1 MRTAAR
7 IHAAVEV
14 LEAVLE
20 SLAARGAEADRVL
33 ARYFRVRRYAGAKD
47 RRFVQDLVY
56 RSLRRLGT
64 IDARLAA
71 AALATSARNRVLLT
85 MLSRGAAPAPDWFA
99 GPHALP
105 PPTDQEMTRLEQAA
119 RLPADRLPAP
129 ARFAIPPWAWSG
141 LGRRFGD
148 RLAEE
153 AAGWD
158 REAAVDLRVIES
170 RLSREQL
177 MARLAED
184 GLDAAPTPWAPTGVR
199 LVGRVAR
206 GRLRGVL
213 DRLAITQDEG
223 SQIAAHLAAVRGGMT
238 VIELGAGGGG
248 KTAALADA
256 LGGQGRVVACDVDPR
271 RLARARRRLQEL
283 GLAGLVEWAALP
295 ADPGDA
301 RRQLACRAGSAD
313 RVLVDAPCTGS
324 GTWRRHPD
332 RKWRWCGDELAE
344 LQRIQ
349 RQMLSDALDLAT
361 PRADGR
367 VVYVTCSLL
376 PEENEDILTAVL
388 RRHRDWRLV
397 DYRNILRALGWS
409 RIPETA
415 ALVPQALQL
424 TPARHGTDGLFVA
437 VLARKL

>member
-7 IHAAVEV
+7 IRAAVEA
-14 LEAVLE
+14 LEAVLR
-20 SLAARGAEADRVL
+20 SVAARGAEADTVL
-33 ARYFRVRRYAGAKD
+33 ARYFRTRRYAGAKD

-56 RSLRRLGT
+56 RSLRRLNE
-64 IDARLAA
+64 IDARLHAS
-71 AALATSARNRVLLT
+71 ALATTARNRVLLT
-85 MLSRGAAPAPDWFA
+85 ALGQGAAPVPDWFA
-99 GPHALP
+99 GSYALP
-105 PPTDQEMTRLEQAA
+105 APPDREMARLEQAA
-119 RLPADRLPAP
+119 RLPADGLPAP
-129 ARFAIPPWAWSG
+129 ARLAIPSWAWPG
-141 LGRRFGD
+141 LVRRFGD

-153 AAGWD
+153 AAAWD
-158 REAAVDLRVIES
+158 REAGVDLRVIES

-177 MARLAED
+177 VARLAEV
-184 GLDAAPTPWAPTGVR
+184 GLQVGATPWAPTGVR
-199 LVGRVAR
+199 LTGRVAR

-223 SQIAAHLAAVRGGMT
+223 SQIAAHLSGVRSGMT

-256 LGGQGRVVACDVDPR
+256 LGGQGRVVALDVDPR
-271 RLARARRRLQEL
+271 RLARARRRLQRL
-283 GLAGLVEWAALP
+283 GLAGLVEWAVVP
-295 ADPGDA
+295 PEPDA
-301 RRQLACRAGSAD
+301 AIRQLACWTSSAD

-332 RKWRWCGDELAE
+332 RKWRWCKDALAE
-344 LQRIQ
+344 LQRTQ
-349 RQMLSDALDLAT
+349 RQMLCAALALAAPRVDA
-361 PRADGR
+361 R

-376 PEENEDILTAVL
+376 PEENEDVLAAVL
-388 RRHRDWRLV
+388 RRYRDWQLA
-397 DYRNILRALGWS
+397 DYRGILRALGWS

-415 ALVPQALQL
+415 ALVPQTLQL